1 MFPENEYILNNNNNN
16 DNNNHYELKINGK
29 KIVDQNHHH
38 HHQNG
43 WHKNHVRVAVVGG
56 GLVGSMIS
64 CFLAK
69 RGYQVDLYEMR
80 NDPRKSEHVVGK
92 SINLALSER
101 GRSALR
107 SLGLEKEIIEKYS
120 IKMYS
125 RMIHDLN
132 GRKRIIPYGTRPD
145 QYILSVSRRFL
156 NELLLSKAEKYEN
169 VHIHFDHKLLQ
180 ANLKQGHLTFQ
191 AMIDNDINIDDNI
204 FNDKHEKQQ
213 SPHHPKQVES
223 YSDIILGCDGAY
235 SAVRRHMI
243 KLLLL
248 DYSQKYIE
256 HGYLELCIPPTKSG
270 DYAMEPNHL
279 HIWPRGDFMMIALP
293 NLDRSFTVTLF
304 MQFKIFEELTDQTKL
319 LNFFQKNFPDSI
331 PLLTKDGLIQTFFST
346 KPSPLIS
353 IKCKPYNYEDKVLLM
368 GDAAHAM
375 VPFYGQGMNCG
386 FEDCIVLDELL
397 DKHGNDKLDSVLD
410 IFTEKRV
417 DNCHAIIDLA
427 MYNYVEMRDLVNK
440 RSFIIRKTFD
450 NLMHRLFPTIWT
462 PLYSMVTFSRTPYH
476 RCIQDKRWQDEMID
490 RILKFFLILFGLLM
504 FLIAA
509 KLFDSNPTLKT
520 RPN

>member
-1 MFPENEYILNNNNNN
+1 MRIAMFPDN
-16 DNNNHYELKINGK
+16 DCIVNNNHHHYESMNNGGKIINDDDE
-29 KIVDQNHHH
+29 ITSIDQNNHHNH
-38 HHQNG
+38 PDQNG

-56 GLVGSMIS
+56 GLV
-64 CFLAK
+64 
-69 RGYQVDLYEMR
+69 DLYEMR
-80 NDPRKSEHVVGK
+80 NDPRKAKHVIGK

-107 SLGLEKEIIEKYS
+107 SLGLEREIVEKYS

-132 GRKRIIPYGTRPD
+132 GHKRIIPYGTNED

-156 NELLLSKAEKYEN
+156 NELLLNKAEKYEN
-169 VHIHFDHKLLQ
+169 VRIHFKHKLLQ

-191 AMIDNDINIDDNI
+191 SNIDNNNNDDDDDDDES
-204 FNDKHEKQQ
+204 FNDKHQQ
-213 SPHHPKQVES
+213 QQQQVES
-223 YSDIILGCDGAY
+223 NSDIILGCDGAY

-256 HGYLELCIPPTKSG
+256 HGYLELCIPPDESTN
-270 DYAMEPNHL
+270 DYRMEPNHL

-304 MQFKIFEELTDQTKL
+304 MQFKWFDELDNEKKL
-319 LNFFQKNFPDSI
+319 LNFFQKYFPDSI
-331 PLLTKDGLIQTFFST
+331 SLLTREGLIRTFFST

-386 FEDCIVLDELL
+386 FEDCIILDELL
-397 DKHGNDKLDSVLD
+397 DQHGNDKLNSVLD

-440 RSFIIRKTFD
+440 RSFLIRKTFD
-450 NLMHRLFPTIWT
+450 NLMYRLFPTIWI
-462 PLYSMVTFSRTPYH
+462 PLYSMVTFSRQPYQ
-476 RCIQDKRWQDEMID
+476 RCIRDKRWQDEMID
-490 RILKFFLILFGLLM
+490 RIGKFSLIIFTILM
-504 FLIAA
+504 FFIVT
-509 KLFDSNPTLKT
+509 KMFDNNPTLKT
-520 RPN
+520 KPN

>member
-1 MFPENEYILNNNNNN
+1 M
-16 DNNNHYELKINGK
+16 
-29 KIVDQNHHH
+29 
-38 HHQNG
+38 
-43 WHKNHVRVAVVGG
+43 
-56 GLVGSMIS
+56 
-64 CFLAK
+64 
-69 RGYQVDLYEMR
+69 DLYEMR

-319 LNFFQKNFPDSI
+319 LNFFQKYFPDSI
-331 PLLTKDGLIQTFFST
+331 PLLTK
-346 KPSPLIS
+346 
-353 IKCKPYNYEDKVLLM
+353 
-368 GDAAHAM
+368 
-375 VPFYGQGMNCG
+375 
-386 FEDCIVLDELL
+386 
-397 DKHGNDKLDSVLD
+397 
-410 IFTEKRV
+410 
-417 DNCHAIIDLA
+417 
-427 MYNYVEMRDLVNK
+427 
-440 RSFIIRKTFD
+440 
-450 NLMHRLFPTIWT
+450 
-462 PLYSMVTFSRTPYH
+462 
-476 RCIQDKRWQDEMID
+476 
-490 RILKFFLILFGLLM
+490 
-504 FLIAA
+504 
-509 KLFDSNPTLKT
+509 
-520 RPN
+520 